1 MLLDKVFP
9 GGKTEQKVIDN
20 IKKHIKTLCSAS
32 DCFKRA
38 IEKHDKDLMFCVPD
52 LEREG
57 DAIRREIISTIYE
70 GAFLPFLRPNICRF
84 VEIVDEA
91 FDVLEDAAHEFEY
104 LYSELDKEIEEDCI
118 KIADMNLK
126 MSEMLFIAFE
136 TLFSKEDIREKNLA
150 IRIYENKIDEIKFD
164 LTEKLR
170 RKEVKN
176 FWEGKILSDFI
187 ADLTHVSDVIED
199 ASDYLYIMNISL
211 R

>member
-38 IEKHDKDLMFCVPD
+38 IEKRDKDLILCVPD

-104 LYSELDKEIEEDCI
+104 LYTELDKEIEEDCV
-118 KIADMNLK
+118 KIADINLK
-126 MSEMLFIAFE
+126 MSEMLLIAFE
-136 TLFSKEDIREKNLA
+136 TLFGKEDIREKNLA

-199 ASDYLYIMNISL
+199 ASDYLYIINISL

>member
-136 TLFSKEDIREKNLA
+136 TLFGKEDIREKNLA

>member
-1 MLLDKVFP
+1 MLLDKVFS

-38 IEKHDKDLMFCVPD
+38 IEKREKDLMLCVPD

-57 DAIRREIISTIYE
+57 DAIRREIISIIYE

-104 LYSELDKEIEEDCI
+104 LDSKLDKEIEEECI
-118 KIADMNLK
+118 KIADINLK
-126 MSEMLFIAFE
+126 MCEMLSLAFD
-136 TLFSKEDIREKNLA
+136 TLFSKEDTREKNLA
-150 IRIYENKIDEIKFD
+150 IRIYENKIDDIKFD
-164 LTEKLR
+164 LIEKLR

-176 FWEGKILSDFI
+176 FWQGKILSDFI
-187 ADLTHVSDVIED
+187 AYLTHVSDVIED

>member
-1 MLLDKVFP
+1 MLEKVFS
-9 GGKTEQKVIDN
+9 GGKTEQRVIDN

-38 IEKHDKDLMFCVPD
+38 IEEHDKDLMFCVPD

-104 LYSELDKEIEEDCI
+104 LDSKLDKEIEEDCI

-126 MSEMLFIAFE
+126 MCEMLFIAFE

-187 ADLTHVSDVIED
+187 AYLTHVSDVIED
-199 ASDYLYIMNISL
+199 ASDYLYIINMSL